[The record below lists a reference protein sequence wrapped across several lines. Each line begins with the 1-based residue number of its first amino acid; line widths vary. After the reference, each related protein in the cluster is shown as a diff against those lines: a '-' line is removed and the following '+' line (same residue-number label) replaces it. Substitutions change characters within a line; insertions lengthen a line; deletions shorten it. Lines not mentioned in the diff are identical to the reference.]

1 MAALLNETNVIASEA
16 KQSRAGSARANEIAS
31 LLRSSQ

>member
-1 MAALLNETNVIASEA
+1 VGILFLSSAT
-16 KQSRAGSARANEIAS
+16 KQSLSLRLDSCEIAS

>member
-1 MAALLNETNVIASEA
+1 VADPVRRAKALDARLV
-16 KQSRAGSARANEIAS
+16 SADPIEIAS